1 MAASTERIKELRET
15 TGAGVLDCKKAL
27 DETGGNVEEAAR
39 ILREKGLAKAAK
51 KAERATA
58 EGRVEAYIHQGA
70 KLATLVEVNC
80 ETDFVA
86 RTEQFQELAHN
97 LAMHIAAASPQWV
110 SRQDIPESVIEAEKN
125 LYRSEVENEG
135 KSERVAERIIEGKL
149 DKFYKENVLLE
160 QAYIR
165 DESMT
170 IQDVLNS
177 AIAKMGENIV
187 IRRFVRFQIG

>member
-1 MAASTERIKELRET
+1 MVASTERIKELRET

-27 DETGGNVEEAAR
+27 DETGGNVEEAAK

-58 EGRVEAYIHQGA
+58 EGRVEAYIHPGA
-70 KLATLVEVNC
+70 KLATLVEVDC

-97 LAMHIAAASPQWV
+97 LAMHIAAAAPQWV

-125 LYRSEVENEG
+125 LYRSEVESEG

-170 IQDVLNS
+170 IQDVLNN

-187 IRRFVRFQIG
+187 VRRFARFQIG

>member
-1 MAASTERIKELRET
+1 MRET